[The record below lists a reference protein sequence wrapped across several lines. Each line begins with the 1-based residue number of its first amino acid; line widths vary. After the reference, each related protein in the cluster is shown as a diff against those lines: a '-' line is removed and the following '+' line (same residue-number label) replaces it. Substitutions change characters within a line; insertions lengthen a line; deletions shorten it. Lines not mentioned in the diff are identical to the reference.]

1 MVANFRSM
9 IFGMLWLTIAIAP
22 ASLASRSKLE
32 PQELQDREISSVD
45 GVCWAVDRRNR
56 KIFTTDSGTRN
67 ALIKLNGAVINI
79 KRVQALGGG
88 DEPEDRFTAKGI
100 EVSIVYGRGKSIST
114 EAQSMKYSNAKFN
127 VTYKGRRINIPVTG
141 YCSC

>member
-1 MVANFRSM
+1 MVANFRNM
-9 IFGMLWLTIAIAP
+9 IFGMLWLNIAIAP
-22 ASLASRSKLE
+22 ASLASPSKLE

-79 KRVQALGGG
+79 KRVRDIGGG
-88 DEPEDRFTAKGI
+88 DEPEQRFTAKDV

-114 EAQSMKYSNAKFN
+114 EAQSVKYSNAKFN
-127 VTYKGRRINIPVTG
+127 VTYKGRKVNIPVTG
-141 YCSC
+141 YCGC